1 MRVLGLGVRGEGP
14 RSAVRGE
21 GPRTNV
27 YKPGFQC
34 DAAMAL
40 NKKKNIIIVTH
51 YMLKIIKRDS
61 MMTLKREIFFLSNLE
76 YQTNLVEPI
85 NLT

>member
-1 MRVLGLGVRGEGP
+1 
-14 RSAVRGE
+14 
-21 GPRTNV
+21 V

-61 MMTLKREIFFLSNLE
+61 MMTLKREIFFIELRIPNQFSRAN
-76 YQTNLVEPI
+76 
-85 NLT
+85 

>member
-1 MRVLGLGVRGEGP
+1 MDIPDILHL
-14 RSAVRGE
+14 
-21 GPRTNV
+21 
-27 YKPGFQC
+27 YKSGFQC

-40 NKKKNIIIVTH
+40 DKKKKIIIVTH

-61 MMTLKREIFFLSNLE
+61 MTTLKREKNFLSNLE

-85 NLT
+85 NLTWLWKVGLNYN

>member
-1 MRVLGLGVRGEGP
+1 MSTGGVGGVYR
-14 RSAVRGE
+14 

-34 DAAMAL
+34 DVAMAL

-61 MMTLKREIFFLSNLE
+61 MMTLKREIFF
-76 YQTNLVEPI
+76 YRT
-85 NLT
+85 